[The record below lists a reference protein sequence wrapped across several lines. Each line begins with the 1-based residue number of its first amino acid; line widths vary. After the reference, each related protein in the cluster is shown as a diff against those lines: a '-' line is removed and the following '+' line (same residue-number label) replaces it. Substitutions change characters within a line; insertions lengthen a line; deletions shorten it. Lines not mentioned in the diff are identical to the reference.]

1 MAKWHK
7 SAERAKDYTR
17 RPTQGERAMNTESVN
32 FIKDHALLLK
42 EKYNESLA
50 KINEADI
57 KGEDSSFYKGQSLAY
72 YDALD
77 LIKSQVEAFG
87 YNSKEV
93 NLVVPEFG
101 KQAT

>member
-1 MAKWHK
+1 
-7 SAERAKDYTR
+7 
-17 RPTQGERAMNTESVN
+17 MNTESVN
-32 FIKDHALLLK
+32 FIKDHALILK

-77 LIKSQVEAFG
+77 
-87 YNSKEV
+87 
-93 NLVVPEFG
+93 
-101 KQAT
+101 

>member
-1 MAKWHK
+1 
-7 SAERAKDYTR
+7 
-17 RPTQGERAMNTESVN
+17 MNTESVN

-50 KINEADI
+50 KINEADL

-101 KQAT
+101 KQAI

>member
-1 MAKWHK
+1 
-7 SAERAKDYTR
+7 
-17 RPTQGERAMNTESVN
+17 MNTESLN
-32 FIKDHALLLK
+32 FIKDHVLLLQ

-57 KGEDSSFYKGQSLAY
+57 KGEDSSFYKGQNFAY
-72 YDALD
+72 YDALE

-93 NLVVPEFG
+93 PVAVPEFG
-101 KQAT
+101 KPATLDPIADLNLSAIA

>member
-1 MAKWHK
+1 
-7 SAERAKDYTR
+7 
-17 RPTQGERAMNTESVN
+17 MNTESVN
-32 FIKDHALLLK
+32 FIKDNVLLLQ

-57 KGEDSSFYKGQSLAY
+57 KGEDSSFYKGQNFAY

-87 YNSKEV
+87 YNSNEV
-93 NLVVPEFG
+93 PVTVPEFG
-101 KQAT
+101 KPATLDPIANPKSSKIQNS

>member
-1 MAKWHK
+1 
-7 SAERAKDYTR
+7 
-17 RPTQGERAMNTESVN
+17 MNTESVN
-32 FIKDHALLLK
+32 FIKDHALILK

-72 YDALD
+72 Y
-77 LIKSQVEAFG
+77 E
-87 YNSKEV
+87 KEV

>member
-1 MAKWHK
+1 
-7 SAERAKDYTR
+7 
-17 RPTQGERAMNTESVN
+17 
-32 FIKDHALLLK
+32 
-42 EKYNESLA
+42 
-50 KINEADI
+50 
-57 KGEDSSFYKGQSLAY
+57 
-72 YDALD
+72 